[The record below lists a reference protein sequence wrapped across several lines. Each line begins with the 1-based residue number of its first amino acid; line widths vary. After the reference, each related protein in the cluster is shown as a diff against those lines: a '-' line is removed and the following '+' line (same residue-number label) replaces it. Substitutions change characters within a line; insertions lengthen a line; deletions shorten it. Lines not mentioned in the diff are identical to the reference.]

1 MGMDRRRRFPALS
14 RRTFD
19 SWFRSRT
26 PQSTGSRGVAVLFH
40 DTFTNFN
47 HPHAGVAAT
56 RLLESLGFEV
66 KIADRKCCGRPMIS
80 KGMIDKAASN
90 ARHNIDV
97 LHPFVE
103 SGARI
108 VGWEA
113 SCLLTLKDEYPDLFP
128 DDPRARA
135 VADAAVMIETLLAET
150 AGDGAQ
156 QIEWSDRAASVAAQV
171 HCHEKALV
179 GTGDAEAALNL
190 PPGYSAEIIDAG
202 CCGMAGSFGFE
213 KEHYDVSMQVGEDR
227 LFPFVRAAPDNVE
240 VAVTGVSCH
249 QQIAD
254 GTGRPARYLVEILA
268 DALA

>member
-1 MGMDRRRRFPALS
+1 
-14 RRTFD
+14 
-19 SWFRSRT
+19 
-26 PQSTGSRGVAVLFH
+26 
-40 DTFTNFN
+40 
-47 HPHAGVAAT
+47 
-56 RLLESLGFEV
+56 
-66 KIADRKCCGRPMIS
+66 MIS

-97 LHPFVE
+97 LHPLVE

-150 AGDGAQ
+150 AGDGGAA
-156 QIEWSDRAASVAAQV
+156 DRVVRQAASVAAQV

-227 LFPFVRAAPDNVE
+227 LFPFVRSAP
-240 VAVTGVSCH
+240 S
-249 QQIAD
+249 
-254 GTGRPARYLVEILA
+254 GR
-268 DALA
+268 

>member
-1 MGMDRRRRFPALS
+1 MFAVLDLCLECKSCKSECPSNVDMAKIKYEFLNTYYKSHRRPIRSRMVGDIHRLNAILRPFAPVANTLSGSAAARWLGEALMGMDRRRRFPALS
-14 RRTFD
+14 RHTFD

-47 HPHAGVAAT
+47 HPEAGVAAT

-66 KIADRKCCGRPMIS
+66 KTADRKCCGRPMIS

-90 ARHNIDV
+90 ARHNIEV
-97 LHPFVE
+97 LYPLVE

-150 AGDGAQ
+150 AGDGSQ
-156 QIEWSDRAASVAAQV
+156 QIKWSDRVASVAAQV

-179 GTGDAEAALNL
+179 GTGT
-190 PPGYSAEIIDAG
+190 P
-202 CCGMAGSFGFE
+202 
-213 KEHYDVSMQVGEDR
+213 
-227 LFPFVRAAPDNVE
+227 
-240 VAVTGVSCH
+240 
-249 QQIAD
+249 
-254 GTGRPARYLVEILA
+254 RPR
-268 DALA
+268 